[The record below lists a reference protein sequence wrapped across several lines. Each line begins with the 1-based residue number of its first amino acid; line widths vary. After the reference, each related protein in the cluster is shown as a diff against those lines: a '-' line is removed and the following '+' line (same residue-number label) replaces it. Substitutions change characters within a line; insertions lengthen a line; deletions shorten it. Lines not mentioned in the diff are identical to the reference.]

1 MWQPKKI
8 KFTNLFS
15 HKETEFIFRKDRCI
29 MIYGINSTDE
39 DKDSNGGGK
48 STVMEAITLA
58 LTNETSRDVRKED
71 FINEE
76 ENECYI
82 EFELENKIGDVK
94 FLTIKRWI
102 HRKKAVK
109 VELIE
114 NGLINT
120 EMTSVNEANARIF
133 ELIGLDKK
141 DLINFFLIGQETNY
155 SFLTASD
162 ADKKAIISRLINVD
176 FLNKKIVRLKEL
188 SKQKNLEKNALLLDV
203 NSCNTRLEIIDES
216 IQDLKDNFES
226 EKQSQL
232 NIINKKIVKATDDL
246 TKFESDIREKTYNK
260 SLIEL
265 DLKKITFDTKT
276 LEEKRANIKICDKNI
291 TDLNSHI
298 RKQKTKIKHLQSH
311 LEDAITCPHCKEEFS
326 LDDPETDLKDIPK
339 MIKILEGDNKTY
351 SDMIIE
357 EGKEKLEIE
366 NEIQASEDA
375 EEEIW
380 GMKRE
385 IKNLDREITELFDD
399 VESSNKSLEKYQ
411 KDFRVLKA
419 QKLTDQIKKL
429 KDDKIEWNEMLEVL
443 NDEIKRLDKEI
454 ENYEFWIVQ
463 LGSRGFTTF
472 LVNKAIKSVEG
483 ITNSYLQKINSNV
496 QVQIN
501 GYTTLKSGD
510 VNEKI
515 STEIIE
521 NGYMRG
527 NFQKYSGG
535 EKGRIKLANILGIQ
549 HLINMNCPTGGLN
562 LLCLDEVFEGLD
574 NKGQIAIIKLLEVMN
589 VTSLVVT
596 HRSQPIGTENEIFIE
611 KINRISRIV
620 EKNNIYLSA

>member
-8 KFTNLFS
+8 RFTNLFS
-15 HKETEFIFRKDRCI
+15 HKDTEFIFRNNKCI

-48 STVMEAITLA
+48 STIMEAITLA

-76 ENECYI
+76 EGESYI
-82 EFELENKIGDVK
+82 EFELTNKLGD
-94 FLTIKRWI
+94 IKNLIIRRWFD
-102 HRKKAVK
+102 RKKATK
-109 VELIE
+109 IELIE
-114 NGLINT
+114 NGKVNA

-133 ELIGLDKK
+133 DLIGLDKK

-162 ADKKAIISRLINVD
+162 GDKKAIISRLINVD

-216 IQDLKDNFES
+216 IQDLKENFES
-226 EKQSQL
+226 EKQSQI
-232 NIINKKIVKATDDL
+232 NIISKKI
-246 TKFESDIREKTYNK
+246 TKITGEQIQQESDIREKTYNK
-260 SLIEL
+260 SQLEL
-265 DLKKITFDTKT
+265 ELKKLDFDPK
-276 LEEKRANIKICDKNI
+276 LLAEKRKAIKVCDDAINEI
-291 TDLNSHI
+291 NSQK
-298 RKQKTKIKHLQSH
+298 RKLKTKKSRLESH
-311 LEDAITCPHCKEEFS
+311 LEGAITCPHCEKEFLLDSEVS
-326 LDDPETDLKDIPK
+326 LEEIPSMIDTFQKNIETYDK
-339 MIKILEGDNKTY
+339 MIKDHGEKKLSLE
-351 SDMIIE
+351 S
-357 EGKEKLEIE
+357 EI
-366 NEIQASEDA
+366 STVEDS
-375 EEEIW
+375 EEEIYEL
-380 GMKRE
+380 KRK
-385 IKNLDREITELFDD
+385 IKNIDREINDIYDD
-399 VESSNKSLEKYQ
+399 AEMSNKNLAKYQ
-411 KDFRVLKA
+411 AELKTIKA

-429 KDDKIEWNEMLEVL
+429 KDDKVEWNEMLEVL
-443 NDEIKRLDKEI
+443 NDEIKKLDKEI

-483 ITNSYLQKINSNV
+483 ITNSYLQKIGSNV

-521 NGYMRG
+521 NGNMRG
-527 NFQKYSGG
+527 NFLKYSGG

-549 HLINMNCPTGGLN
+549 HLINMNCSTGGLN

-611 KINRISRIV
+611 KIDRISRIV
-620 EKNNIYLSA
+620 NKKTYI